1 MVFHSRGTATNSG
14 MGSGG
19 EGGGWGSG
27 SNRGLVRVSFLKE
40 SVSLSC

>member
-1 MVFHSRGTATNSG
+1 MVFHNRGAATNSG

-19 EGGGWGSG
+19 WGGGAG

>member
-19 EGGGWGSG
+19 WGWGSG

>member
-1 MVFHSRGTATNSG
+1 MVFHSTGTATNSG
-14 MGSGG
+14 MESGG
-19 EGGGWGSG
+19 WGWGSG